1 MIYRQQLDHAVGR
14 TEIYIGVGALEAAL
28 PQLTAWLRGRTLF
41 LLSSPQVLA
50 CLGPVVEVLRPLAAR
65 TVVLQAP
72 DGEAAKQISEAERL
86 WQEMLEV
93 GKRDSRLLCLGGGS
107 VGDLGG
113 FVAGCFLRGI
123 EFAQF
128 PTTLLAQVDASIGGK
143 TGVDLA
149 AGKNT
154 VGLFHHPAMVVADTR
169 WLASL
174 PPAELRAGLAEVV
187 KIAFLLDLD
196 LLRQVE
202 DHLPS
207 ILTGEPRRLASVVA
221 AAVAAKCSVV
231 KSDLGEGD
239 RRRLLNFGHTLAHAI
254 EAATGYRQL
263 RHGDAVSW
271 GMLFALRLAERRG
284 LPPAEADR
292 LRTLLRRMDLPP
304 LPGLQSARLVELMAR
319 DKKAT
324 EKGLVWVLPA
334 RLGEGRMVED
344 IPVAEVLRELDEFLA

>member
-1 MIYRQQLDHAVGR
+1 
-14 TEIYIGVGALEAAL
+14 
-28 PQLTAWLRGRTLF
+28 
-41 LLSSPQVLA
+41 
-50 CLGPVVEVLRPLAAR
+50 LAAR
-65 TVVLQAP
+65 TVVLQVP
-72 DGEAAKQISEAERL
+72 DGEAAKQIGVAERL

-143 TGVDLA
+143 TGVDLP

-154 VGLFHHPAMVVADTR
+154 VGLFHHPTLVVADTR

-174 PPAELRAGLAEVV
+174 DPAELRAGLAEVI
-187 KIAFLLDLD
+187 KMAFLLDPD

-202 DHLPS
+202 DHLPA
-207 ILTGEPRRLASVVA
+207 LLAGEPQQLASVVA

-231 KSDLGEGD
+231 ESDPSEGD

-254 EAATGYRQL
+254 EAATDYRAL

-284 LPPAEADR
+284 LPTAAAER
-292 LRTLLRRMDLPP
+292 LRALLLRLDLPP
-304 LPGLQSARLVELMAR
+304 LPALRAAQLVELMAR

-324 EKGLVWVLPA
+324 EDGLVWVLPA
-334 RLGEGRMVED
+334 RLGEGRMVGD
-344 IPVAEVLRELDEFLA
+344 IQAAEVLSELEDFLA